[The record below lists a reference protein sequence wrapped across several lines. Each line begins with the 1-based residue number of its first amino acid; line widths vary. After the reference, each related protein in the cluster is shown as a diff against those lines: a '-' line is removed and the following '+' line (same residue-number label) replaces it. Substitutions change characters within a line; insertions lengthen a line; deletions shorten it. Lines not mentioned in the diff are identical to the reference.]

1 MAHILNTIKRRRNA
15 DTTHISKQ
23 IQKKKKRKQYTHIQT
38 LAKEEEPHTIH
49 KHLNN
54 ITRRRRNANN
64 AQTVKHNR
72 KQKKNRK

>member
-23 IQKKKKRKQYTHIQT
+23 FQKKKKRKQYTHIQT

-49 KHLNN
+49 
-54 ITRRRRNANN
+54 
-64 AQTVKHNR
+64 TVKQNHKKRKKR
-72 KQKKNRK
+72 KQ